1 MEDIDPAS
9 RLSLAA
15 RLEREL
21 AASPVTVSELGT
33 RWVLAL
39 VVESEADA
47 KAVTRDIVVTEGRD
61 RGLLL
66 NPNYQKYKLLSSSR
80 IEAE

>member
-9 RLSLAA
+9 RASLAS

-21 AASPVTVSELGT
+21 ATAPVTVSELGI
-33 RWVLAL
+33 RWYLAL
-39 VVESEADA
+39 GVTSEETAQA
-47 KAVTRDIVVTEGRD
+47 LTREIVVTEARD

-66 NPNYQKYKLLSSSR
+66 NPNHQKHKLLSLSR
-80 IEAE
+80 IDAR